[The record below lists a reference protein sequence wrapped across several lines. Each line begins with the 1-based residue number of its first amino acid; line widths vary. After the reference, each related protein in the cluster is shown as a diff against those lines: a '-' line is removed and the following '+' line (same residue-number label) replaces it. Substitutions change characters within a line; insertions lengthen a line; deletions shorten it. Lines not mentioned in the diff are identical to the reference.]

1 MRKETCIYMNT
12 EKQTQPMNSDSY
24 EVSHALHVRIK
35 ETETF
40 TFQNTKGSK
49 SAFWNIVYIATS
61 FAPMSP
67 WLLTGSQESVQS
79 IALSIMI

>member
-40 TFQNTKGSK
+40 TFQNTKVSK
-49 SAFWNIVYIATS
+49 SAF
-61 FAPMSP
+61 
-67 WLLTGSQESVQS
+67 
-79 IALSIMI
+79 